1 MRRERQRIVRR
12 KTLHGAALL
21 RLLVVAA
28 MVDISRFCEFV
39 VCVFCELERAAGK
52 RRGELRLMG
61 LTLLT
66 VGMYGDK
73 SNFIHYRK
81 RYLLRKLLL

>member
-1 MRRERQRIVRR
+1 MRR
-12 KTLHGAALL
+12 KTLHGAVLL

-39 VCVFCELERAAGK
+39 CFELEAGGGRRGK

>member
-12 KTLHGAALL
+12 KTLHGAVLL

-39 VCVFCELERAAGK
+39 RLSFEFEAAGVK
-52 RRGELRLMG
+52 GEER
-61 LTLLT
+61 
-66 VGMYGDK
+66 
-73 SNFIHYRK
+73 SNSTWG
-81 RYLLRKLLL
+81 